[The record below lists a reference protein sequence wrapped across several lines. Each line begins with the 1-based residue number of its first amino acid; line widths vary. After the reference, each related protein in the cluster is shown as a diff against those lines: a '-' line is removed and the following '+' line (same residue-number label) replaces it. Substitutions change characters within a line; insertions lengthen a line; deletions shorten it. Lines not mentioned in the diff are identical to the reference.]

1 MTPKEIVKD
10 FYKSNAF
17 LDSTLLDVY
26 MHRDVSLDWNSSKGF
41 LQMNKEEMLNITN
54 QMGKAYHSSR
64 IYITHLL
71 EDNNKVTVRYS
82 HYVKTIENPREE
94 MILAHF
100 IVIWELKDDKL
111 YRGFQ
116 MSQLS

>member
-1 MTPKEIVKD
+1 MTAKELVKD

-17 LDSTLLDVY
+17 LDSKLLDIY
-26 MHRDVSLDWNSSKGF
+26 MHADISLDWNSSKGF
-41 LQMNKEEMLNITN
+41 IQMNKEEMVKIID
-54 QMGKAYHSSR
+54 QMSKAYHSSR

-71 EDNNKVTVRYS
+71 EDNNKITVRYN

-94 MILAHF
+94 MILANF
-100 IVIWELKDDKL
+100 MVIWEIKDEKL